1 MEALC
6 GVSMASESFKYKPQ
20 ASIDCWVALGQ
31 ELGFSELSVP
41 IYENGIDFRYQL
53 GMCLGGVLLI
63 PGHTD
68 GDPRR
73 AVPAQ
78 GGKCLV

>member
-6 GVSMASESFKYKPQ
+6 GVSMAPESFKYKPQ

-31 ELGFSELSVP
+31 ELGFSELSVL
-41 IYENGIDFRYQL
+41 IYESGIDFSYQL
-53 GMCLGGVLLI
+53 GMCLDGVLLV

-68 GDPRR
+68 DDPRR
-73 AVPAQ
+73 SVPAQ
-78 GGKCLV
+78 GGKFLV